1 MSETKLGKFIRLS
14 VPEPLASKDSR
25 KWFQTVCASI
35 SKGLIGSI
43 QIKGDDNI
51 TRAVQMVGKRY
62 SSGRAAYEIP
72 LVRSL
77 LDDEIEGIV
86 DAWNQVYPTGEFQI
100 ESDADTVDSSYKG
113 IPDIADSTMED
124 LAVEMAKYNHAI
136 WANDMLAQG
145 WRYGISFSEAER
157 THPLIMPWEQIPDSA
172 RRVNY
177 ELPSKFL
184 EMLHKHGLLE

>member
-14 VPEPLASKDSR
+14 VPEPLAPRDSR
-25 KWFQTVCASI
+25 KWFQTVCATI

-51 TRAVQMVGKRY
+51 TRAVQMVGKKY

-77 LDDEIEGIV
+77 LDDEIESIV
-86 DAWNQVYPTGEFQI
+86 EAWNLAYPTGQFQI
-100 ESDADTVDSSYKG
+100 ESDADTVDSPYTT
-113 IPDIADSTMED
+113 IPQIPDSTMEE
-124 LAVEMAKYNHAI
+124 LAVDMAKYNHTI

-145 WRYGISFSEAER
+145 WRYGISFSEAEK
-157 THPLIMPWEQIPDSA
+157 THPLIMPWEQIPESA
-172 RRVNY
+172 RKVNY
-177 ELPSKFL
+177 ELPGKFMEL
-184 EMLHKHGLLE
+184 LTKHGLLE